1 MEDRIVSAVRSSH
14 FRGMNVIE
22 DLLRISDLAV
32 RFDGAAGQDLAVKG
46 IDLAIGRGQ
55 VVALVGESGSG
66 KSVTAKSVMQLVGFM
81 GGRIVRGSALLS
93 DTKGGA
99 VDLFKLDEAEAQK
112 IRGDRIAMI
121 FQEPMTSLNP
131 VLTIGAQLS
140 EVVMRHRKAGR
151 AEADRVALEALRQV
165 RIPEPERRLR
175 QFPHEL
181 SGGMRQRV
189 MIAMAILCKPDLLIA
204 DEPTTALDV
213 TVQAEILALLKVIQQ
228 ETGMAILLITHDMGI
243 VAEIA
248 DKVAVM
254 LRGDVVEEG
263 DVGSIFNAP
272 RHEYTRKLLD
282 AAPKLG
288 QLAPA
293 SPSAEPADGRDG
305 ADVVL
310 SVRNLVTRFAVR
322 QGLFQR
328 LVANV
333 HAVED
338 VSFDL
343 RAKETLSLVGE
354 SGCGK
359 STTGKTIMRL
369 INPDSGEILLQG
381 RKLNDIDAAAMR
393 ETRKSIQMVFQDPY
407 ASLNPR
413 LTIEQIVAEPLRIH
427 GMGTRSEI
435 RTRVMGLL
443 DRVGLTKEQAT
454 RYPHQFS
461 GGQRQ
466 RICIARALAL
476 NPKVIIADEPVSALD
491 VSIQAQI
498 LDLLAEIQEEFA
510 ISILFISHDM
520 AVVERVSDRIAVM
533 YLGEIIEIGPRDAVL
548 RSPAHPYTRRLL
560 DAVPI
565 PHPDRRR
572 ERNLAAR
579 ELKSPIRPVGY
590 RHDPVPL
597 KPVGHDHFARLA

>member
-1 MEDRIVSAVRSSH
+1 MTE
-14 FRGMNVIE
+14 E
-22 DLLRISDLAV
+22 LLKISDLAV
-32 RFDGAAGQDLAVKG
+32 HFDGAAEQDLAVKG
-46 IDLAIGRGQ
+46 IDLAIGRGE

-66 KSVTAKSVMQLVGFM
+66 KSVTAKSVMRLVHFM
-81 GGRIVRGSALLS
+81 GGRIVRGSAILR
-93 DTKGGA
+93 DKAGA
-99 VDLFKLDEAEAQK
+99 TVDLFGLDETAAQK

-140 EVVMRHRKAGR
+140 EVVIRHRKVGR
-151 AEADRVALEALRQV
+151 AEADRISLQALQQV
-165 RIPEPERRLR
+165 RIPEPERRLK
-175 QFPHEL
+175 QYPHEL

-243 VAEIA
+243 VAEVA
-248 DKVAVM
+248 DKVVVM
-254 LRGDVVEEG
+254 LRGEVVEQGE
-263 DVGSIFNAP
+263 VHTIFNAP
-272 RHEYTRKLLD
+272 QHEYTRRLLD

-288 QLAPA
+288 DMRNVAAEAQSLPA
-293 SPSAEPADGRDG
+293 AVGEPGE

-322 QGLFQR
+322 QGIFQR
-328 LVANV
+328 VVANV

-343 RAKETLSLVGE
+343 RTKETLSLVGE

-369 INPDSGEILLQG
+369 INANSGDILLQG
-381 RKLNDIDAAAMR
+381 RKLNDIGSSDMR

-413 LTIEQIVAEPLRIH
+413 MSVEQIVAEPLLIH
-427 GMGTRSEI
+427 KMGSPAAI
-435 RTRVMGLL
+435 RARVMSLL
-443 DRVGLTKEQAT
+443 DRVGLTQEQAT

-520 AVVERVSDRIAVM
+520 AVVEKVSDRIAVM

-548 RSPAHPYTRRLL
+548 QSPAHPYTRRLL

-565 PHPDRRR
+565 VHPDRRR

-579 ELKSPIRPVGY
+579 ELKSPIRAIDY
-590 RHDPVPL
+590 RHEAIPM
-597 KPVGHDHFARLA
+597 KTVGHDHYARLA